1 MDAAQQTVV
10 SRIRSL
16 RGLKVI
22 LGADLADLY
31 GVPTKTLIQAVKR
44 NRDRFPSD
52 FCFQLME
59 QEAKALR
66 SQIVTLDVRRSS
78 GRGKHFKYTPYAF
91 TEQGVAMLSSV
102 LRSRQAVKVN
112 VEIMRAFVR
121 LRGLM
126 QHKRRACAK
135 TRRAG
140 SEIRPAIQGRVRC
153 DPRADDSADDPEAQD
168 RVLAHPGQHALHVA
182 HHALQVA
189 ALHHLH
195 HLLHLLELIE

>member
-22 LGADLADLY
+22 LGADLAELY

-126 QHKRRACAK
+126 QHNAALAQRLDALEAKYDRQFKVVFDAIRELMTPPMTPKRRI
-135 TRRAG
+135 G
-140 SEIRPAIQGRVRC
+140 F
-153 DPRADDSADDPEAQD
+153 
-168 RVLAHPGQHALHVA
+168 
-182 HHALQVA
+182 
-189 ALHHLH
+189 
-195 HLLHLLELIE
+195 